1 MYCRSTQPAE
11 LLPVRLDDHSGC
23 WGPRDVK
30 TAREPFDMLN
40 MFDTDD
46 MLAKMA
52 TDKMLVINMILGYE
66 EAVMGRSD
74 KELLSVLTGGLR
86 GLVSGGR
93 VGSWITGVE
102 LLQLVRRGVV
112 QGGIF
117 W

>member
-1 MYCRSTQPAE
+1 M
-11 LLPVRLDDHSGC
+11 DDHSGC
-23 WGPRDVK
+23 WGPRDVR

-93 VGSWITGVE
+93 VGSWRSTE
-102 LLQLVRRGVV
+102 RGNLGGR
-112 QGGIF
+112 QGGRTRNDDSP
-117 W
+117 

>member
-1 MYCRSTQPAE
+1 
-11 LLPVRLDDHSGC
+11 
-23 WGPRDVK
+23 
-30 TAREPFDMLN
+30 MLN

-74 KELLSVLTGGLR
+74 KELLAVLTGGLR

-102 LLQLVRRGVV
+102 LLQLVLSHQPAGHPSCLLLH
-112 QGGIF
+112 QGLLPPRSIF
-117 W
+117 MTPLI